1 MLYEDAEQISGKS
14 RVQEVA
20 TLNRAVGLLNR
31 RGGGGSRCKCQFLKG
46 FFLH

>member
-31 RGGGGSRCKCQFLKG
+31 RGAGGVAVNVNF
-46 FFLH
+46 